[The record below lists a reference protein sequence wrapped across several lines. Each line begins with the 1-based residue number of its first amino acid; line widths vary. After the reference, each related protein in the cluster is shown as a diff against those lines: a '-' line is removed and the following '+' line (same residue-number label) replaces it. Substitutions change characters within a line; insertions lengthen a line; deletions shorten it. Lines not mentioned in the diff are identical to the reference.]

1 MVGPDQNKFDNLR
14 KDDLIVLGKH
24 LKVRSCKRKREMQT
38 TLVEHLVKESIFEQ
52 SVLSKYQ
59 ITDTKTNTAAVEISR
74 HEESEG
80 LDKVET
86 DRQWQREQEDMQWQR
101 KQEEIRWKRKKM
113 ELEREREREREER
126 QIKMQEIELQK
137 LELQAQAKDV
147 RQCRAR
153 CTHLRF

>member
-1 MVGPDQNKFDNLR
+1 MSTFNAEEFMVGPDQNKFDNLR

-24 LKVRSCKRKREMQT
+24 LKLEVRSSMRKREVQR

-59 ITDTKTNTAAVEISR
+59 ITDTQTNTAAIEISS

-80 LDKVET
+80 LDKVER
-86 DRQWQREQEDMQWQR
+86 DRQRQREQEHIQWQR
-101 KQEEIRWKRKKM
+101 KQEEIRWEREKK

-126 QIKMQEIELQK
+126 QIKMQEIELQN
-137 LELQAQAKDV
+137 
-147 RQCRAR
+147 
-153 CTHLRF
+153 

>member
-1 MVGPDQNKFDNLR
+1 MSTFNAEEFMVGPDQNKFDNLR

-38 TLVEHLVKESIFEQ
+38 TLVEHLAKESIFEQ

-86 DRQWQREQEDMQWQR
+86 DRQWQREQEDIQWQR
-101 KQEEIRWKRKKM
+101 KQEEIRWKRKKWSWK
-113 ELEREREREREER
+113 ENASGKEKRGRLR
-126 QIKMQEIELQK
+126 
-137 LELQAQAKDV
+137 
-147 RQCRAR
+147 CRK
-153 CTHLRF
+153 